1 MIDAA
6 ERDGLIKEG
15 TTIVEP
21 SLDSPNRKRESACRK
36 PLFYRD
42 TRYQRGKLSDN
53 CVTRSRRI
61 TASLRKMRAERDF
74 RGESVI
80 FPAVLALARILHSP
94 MLICSSAKAL
104 STVLLVSV
112 KRNYNRIQGFRQ

>member
-1 MIDAA
+1 M
-6 ERDGLIKEG
+6 
-15 TTIVEP
+15 
-21 SLDSPNRKRESACRK
+21 SLDSPNRERESACRK

-80 FPAVLALARILHSP
+80 FPAVLALATDEPPLSVA
-94 MLICSSAKAL
+94 SAKTAGVAKACFHKI
-104 STVLLVSV
+104 TA
-112 KRNYNRIQGFRQ
+112 